1 MHELFIGKIIVMTPS
16 SDRSQQIAIDVFSAD
31 CPLCED
37 ALEATRN
44 AVDRCGCQV
53 TPRAW
58 EDGPQ
63 QVRYSEGGA
72 YPVPS
77 IAVDGRLVLLDGSDS
92 AALKRLQRSLRLD
105 DATERGGTV
114 HFTFN
119 ESEIEAYEGET
130 VAAALLASGCRWLR
144 CTSRRGEPR
153 GVFCGMGV
161 CFDCLM
167 QIDGRPNVQACVT
180 PVRDGMRVETQRG
193 HGTWE

>member
-1 MHELFIGKIIVMTPS
+1 MTSS
-16 SDRSQQIAIDVFSAD
+16 SDESRQITIDVFSAE

-53 TPRAW
+53 TERAW

-77 IAVDGRLVLLDGSDS
+77 IAVDGRLVPLDGSDS
-92 AALKRLQRSLRLD
+92 VTLWRLQRSLRRD
-105 DATERGGTV
+105 DVIERGGTV

-119 ESEIEAYEGET
+119 GREMEAYEGET
-130 VAAALLASGCRWLR
+130 VAAALLALEQRLLR
-144 CTSRRGEPR
+144 RTSRRGEPR
-153 GVFCGMGV
+153 GLFCGMGV

-167 QIDGRPNVQACVT
+167 QIDGRPNMQACVT
-180 PVRDGMRVETQRG
+180 PVRDGMHVETQQG
-193 HGTWE
+193 NGTWE